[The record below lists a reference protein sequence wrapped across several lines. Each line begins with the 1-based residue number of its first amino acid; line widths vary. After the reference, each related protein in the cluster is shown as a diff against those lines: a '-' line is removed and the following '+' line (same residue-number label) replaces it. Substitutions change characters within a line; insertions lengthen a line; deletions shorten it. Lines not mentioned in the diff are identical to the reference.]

1 MSHETQEA
9 QEAHECR
16 RQSRLAAQAEALQA
30 DALQADALQADAL
43 QADALEVRPGAPH
56 ERGVG

>member
-16 RQSRLAAQAEALQA
+16 RQSRLAAQA
-30 DALQADALQADAL
+30 DAL
-43 QADALEVRPGAPH
+43 QADALEVDL
-56 ERGVG
+56 ERLMNEALADLDGWIE

>member
-1 MSHETQEA
+1 MLHETQEAQEA

-16 RQSRLAAQAEALQA
+16 RQSRLAA
-30 DALQADALQADAL
+30 QADAL